1 MKKNTSPRI
10 VAIALLA
17 ALACGCLLTASGCT
31 REAEQPD
38 LKPVI
43 YLYPEEKEDV
53 SVELDYAG
61 DLTCTYP
68 EYNGKWNVT
77 AQPDGTLTDAD
88 GQTYN
93 YLYWEA
99 RTTSRTISPRV
110 SVWRGATP
118 RHSSKAPSTSWG

>member
-31 REAEQPD
+31 REAEQPE

-53 SVELDYAG
+53 SV
-61 DLTCTYP
+61 
-68 EYNGKWNVT
+68 
-77 AQPDGTLTDAD
+77 
-88 GQTYN
+88 
-93 YLYWEA
+93 
-99 RTTSRTISPRV
+99 
-110 SVWRGATP
+110 
-118 RHSSKAPSTSWG
+118 